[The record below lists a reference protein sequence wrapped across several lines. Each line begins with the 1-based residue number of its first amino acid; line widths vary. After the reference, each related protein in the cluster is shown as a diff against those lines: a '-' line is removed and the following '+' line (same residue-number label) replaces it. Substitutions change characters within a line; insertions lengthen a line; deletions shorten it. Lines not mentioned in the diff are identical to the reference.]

1 MTTSSDKKT
10 ATAGRKAR
18 ILVIDDKEQMCA
30 VLKKFLVG
38 EGYAVET
45 AQSAEQALQIMA
57 RAPFDLVL
65 SDVRMPGMSGQQL
78 LDHLRARGDGV
89 AVILM
94 TAFGSIEAAV
104 EALKRGAADYIS
116 KPFSMDD
123 VLFKIK
129 RALDERDLRQRVVD
143 LERQVAAHR
152 AARSG
157 ELIGNS
163 AAMQRLREIIER
175 VAPLPDTVLIT
186 GETGTGKEL
195 VARALH
201 EARLRQLGTSERR
214 PFVALDCSAIP
225 ESLIEAELFG
235 YERGAFTGASQA
247 RPGLFETAAAGT
259 LFLDEVETLTL
270 AVQAKLLRVLQERS
284 VRRLGGRRTL
294 PVAARIIAATN
305 IDLAEA
311 VRQGHF
317 RQDLFYR
324 LAVIPIRVP
333 PLRERREDIPLLIDH
348 LLARR
353 AAERRVPVAKLTPA
367 ARQLL
372 LDYDYPGNVR
382 ELENI
387 ITYVTAFADGAA
399 PLIDVADLP
408 PQVAKRTD
416 QAPATDA
423 PNVPATLDQLERAHI
438 LRTLELVGGNQAQAA
453 RLLGIDRRTLYNKL
467 RKWQQAERTER

>member
-1 MTTSSDKKT
+1 M
-10 ATAGRKAR
+10 
-18 ILVIDDKEQMCA
+18 
-30 VLKKFLVG
+30 
-38 EGYAVET
+38 
-45 AQSAEQALQIMA
+45 
-57 RAPFDLVL
+57 
-65 SDVRMPGMSGQQL
+65 
-78 LDHLRARGDGV
+78 
-89 AVILM
+89 
-94 TAFGSIEAAV
+94 
-104 EALKRGAADYIS
+104 
-116 KPFSMDD
+116 
-123 VLFKIK
+123 
-129 RALDERDLRQRVVD
+129 
-143 LERQVAAHR
+143 
-152 AARSG
+152 
-157 ELIGNS
+157 
-163 AAMQRLREIIER
+163 
-175 VAPLPDTVLIT
+175 
-186 GETGTGKEL
+186 
-195 VARALH
+195 
-201 EARLRQLGTSERR
+201 
-214 PFVALDCSAIP
+214 
-225 ESLIEAELFG
+225 
-235 YERGAFTGASQA
+235 
-247 RPGLFETAAAGT
+247 
-259 LFLDEVETLTL
+259 ETLTL

-372 LDYDYPGNVR
+372 FDYDYPGNVR

-399 PLIDVADLP
+399 PLIDVANLP
-408 PQVAKRTD
+408 PQVAKRAD
-416 QAPATDA
+416 QAPATNA
-423 PNVPATLDQLERAHI
+423 PNFPATLDQLERAHI

-467 RKWQQAERTER
+467 RKWERNCRVETRRP

>member
-1 MTTSSDKKT
+1 
-10 ATAGRKAR
+10 
-18 ILVIDDKEQMCA
+18 
-30 VLKKFLVG
+30 
-38 EGYAVET
+38 
-45 AQSAEQALQIMA
+45 
-57 RAPFDLVL
+57 
-65 SDVRMPGMSGQQL
+65 
-78 LDHLRARGDGV
+78 
-89 AVILM
+89 M
-94 TAFGSIEAAV
+94 TAFASIEAAV

-129 RALDERDLRQRVVD
+129 RALEERDLRRRVAD

-152 AARSG
+152 AASG
-157 ELIGNS
+157 GEIIGNS

-201 EARLRQLGTSERR
+201 QARLRQLGPSERR

-235 YERGAFTGASQA
+235 YERGAFTGASQS
-247 RPGLFETAAAGT
+247 RPGLFETAEAGT
-259 LFLDEVETLTL
+259 LFLDEVETLTP

-324 LAVIPIRVP
+324 LAVIPIHVP
-333 PLRERREDIPLLIDH
+333 PLRERREDIPLLIDYM
-348 LLARR
+348 LARR
-353 AAERRVPVAKLTPA
+353 AAERRTPVAQLTPQ

-372 LDYDYPGNVR
+372 LDYNYPGNVR

-387 ITYVTAFADGAA
+387 ITYVTAFAEATNGAA
-399 PLIDVADLP
+399 PLIDVENLP
-408 PQVAKRTD
+408 PQLVGAKRT
-416 QAPATDA
+416 ATSLTNDA
-423 PNVPATLDQLERAHI
+423 PEVPATLDQLERAHI
-438 LRTLELVGGNQAQAA
+438 LRTLEMVGGNQARAA

-467 RKWQQAERTER
+467 RKWQKDERRKT